1 MFPSD
6 KAILKDPERIA
17 RMPSGLLTAAKRNEK
32 MSTQLTDAEDK
43 EMKYWAMA
51 CRNGSQDPDV
61 QRWLDRNRLP
71 PRPPGYVPGSFQKGL
86 RLRLEEK
93 QQAAAA
99 RKASIRELVRLREA
113 GRKSRRI
120 IICPVAKAGVTTADP
135 MVEAKEREAEIARNT
150 EAKARKSR
158 VEALVRMRQAGLSS
172 LKRKRFV

>member
-6 KAILKDPERIA
+6 KAVLKDPERIA

-43 EMKYWAMA
+43 EMKYWLWRVGMGRRIQMFNAGWTGTGYP
-51 CRNGSQDPDV
+51 RDL
-61 QRWLDRNRLP
+61 LDTFL
-71 PRPPGYVPGSFQKGL
+71 GSFQKGL